1 MKLPKKKDFKIEVFK
16 YMLPILKRKR
26 KKRRKETI
34 KYIKEQEKYFL
45 TTIYRYKSKY
55 FRIMQIDAPII
66 GIKYMAMKY
75 RLKSKIDDN
84 FLVISIP

>member
-26 KKRRKETI
+26 RKRRKEII

-45 TTIYRYKSKY
+45 TTMYRDQCRD
-55 FRIMQIDAPII
+55 FQIIKVDAPII

-75 RLKSKIDDN
+75 GLKSKIDGH
-84 FLVISIP
+84 FLKISIP

>member
-1 MKLPKKKDFKIEVFK
+1 MKLPKQKDFKKEVFK

-26 KKRRKETI
+26 KKRRKEII

-45 TTIYRYKSKY
+45 TTMYKDKSRD
-55 FRIMQIDAPII
+55 FRIMQIDASII

-75 RLKSKIDDN
+75 GLKSKIDGH
-84 FLVISIP
+84 FLKISIP